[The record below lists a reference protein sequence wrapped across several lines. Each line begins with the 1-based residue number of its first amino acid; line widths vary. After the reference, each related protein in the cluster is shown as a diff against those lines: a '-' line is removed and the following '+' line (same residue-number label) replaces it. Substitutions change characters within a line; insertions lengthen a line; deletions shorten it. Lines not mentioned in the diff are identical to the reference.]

1 MLLPTLKL
9 KWLSNSSDQFWKSL
23 KTLQKSE
30 KLNLV
35 LSFFLKFIWN
45 QQTYTKY
52 CHEKWLD
59 CLSYYQ
65 RTISCSIIIALYV
78 RNEVIFKMKWGDCR
92 ATSNQSNLMD
102 VIYTYV
108 SPCRIYVYYKGD
120 EDLNIKE
127 CLFVC
132 IYIVNIYM
140 WFWPFK
146 IVSKSVW
153 CW

>member
-1 MLLPTLKL
+1 
-9 KWLSNSSDQFWKSL
+9 
-23 KTLQKSE
+23 
-30 KLNLV
+30 
-35 LSFFLKFIWN
+35 
-45 QQTYTKY
+45 
-52 CHEKWLD
+52 
-59 CLSYYQ
+59 
-65 RTISCSIIIALYV
+65 
-78 RNEVIFKMKWGDCR
+78 
-92 ATSNQSNLMD
+92 MD
-102 VIYTYV
+102 VIYAYV

-127 CLFVC
+127 CSFVC